1 MFDPPIFHK
10 FITENIAR
18 DHCDVIHS
26 FKSMIICLHISTQ
39 YEVMQACKISGLTE
53 AVLVL
58 KRAFKPQGTLN
69 YELKVSH
76 F

>member
-1 MFDPPIFHK
+1 
-10 FITENIAR
+10 
-18 DHCDVIHS
+18 
-26 FKSMIICLHISTQ
+26 MIICMHISTQ

-53 AVLVL
+53 AFLVS

-76 F
+76 FSTAPWEKT